1 MISKF
6 IVTRTRYTKG
16 VRVGT
21 VAANALIQ
29 GGLHGME
36 DVRDES
42 DDVAFVTIDANEFQ
56 IEKAIEVMV
65 EAKLEVRDAKE
76 SA

>member
-1 MISKF
+1 MIRKF
-6 IVTRTRYTKG
+6 VVTRTTYTKG

-42 DDVAFVTIDANEFQ
+42 DDVAFVTIDAHPSQ

-65 EAKLEVRDAKE
+65 EARLEVRDVKE
-76 SA
+76 SS